1 MSQSFN
7 DVTIENFEQ
16 LYPKIIETLADATF
30 IAIDT
35 EFTGLGEKND
45 NVRAS

>member
-7 DVTIENFEQ
+7 DVTIENLAQ
-16 LYPKIIETLADATF
+16 LYPKILKTLEGATF

-35 EFTGLGEKND
+35 EFTGLGEKRD
-45 NVRAS
+45 NVRAT

>member
-7 DVTIENFEQ
+7 DVTTENIAQ
-16 LYPKIIETLADATF
+16 LYPKILHTLADATF

-35 EFTGLGEKND
+35 EFTGLGVKGD
-45 NVRAS
+45 NVRAA